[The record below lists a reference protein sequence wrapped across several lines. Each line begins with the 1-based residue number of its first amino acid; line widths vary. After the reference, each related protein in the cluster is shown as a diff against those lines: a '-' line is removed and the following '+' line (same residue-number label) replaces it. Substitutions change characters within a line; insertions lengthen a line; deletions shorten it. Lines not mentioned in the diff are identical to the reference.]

1 MIINCR
7 KDNQVP
13 DHAYENSTY
22 VWTVL
27 LRRSEAWPEQIQK
40 LLKEMSEKHAG
51 EMIELPNNRGKIP
64 ETFLNILT
72 QLSGVEV
79 YTLEC
84 GAFAVNPYLKTAT
97 LTFFKASEDTVVTLA
112 YRDEDGVVH
121 KMSNGE
127 AESGFNI
134 GDYSLEGVNEVYT
147 IIKPYPGLW
156 ALTSD
161 DCQGLLAYYEPIEF
175 VISPLD
181 TPLNL
186 LLFPSLKLVDKLAFK
201 YAQKSDRVLVF
212 VPLGAKNW
220 RDKIENSNPRHI
232 LYISELQIL
241 KKSEREQLFY
251 LIENREFIISTT
263 TDIDTSYPK
272 VEINTDNKLYDQNE
286 ILTIDDYVKFIVNSF
301 QYQFPDTELSKKLGI
316 SRKSLW
322 EKRKKYGIFKKK

>member
-1 MIINCR
+1 MKITIIENELYLAQSIST
-7 KDNQVP
+7 KLNQAGYETEVYSSIKEAMATSTG
-13 DHAYENSTY
+13 DAYLLSTNLPGQNFNPLITKY
-22 VWTVL
+22 KEKIIILMVSYINNDTVSAP
-27 LRRSEAWPEQIQK
+27 LRLGANDYIVKPF
-40 LLKEMSEKHAG
+40 
-51 EMIELPNNRGKIP
+51 MIEELQRKI
-64 ETFLNILT
+64 EHYKEYQTLKKYKNLYKEYSEYLLNDINIT
-72 QLSGVEV
+72 
-79 YTLEC
+79 
-84 GAFAVNPYLKTAT
+84 NDIDK
-97 LTFFKASEDTVVTLA
+97 VT
-112 YRDEDGVVH
+112 
-121 KMSNGE
+121 
-127 AESGFNI
+127 
-134 GDYSLEGVNEVYT
+134 
-147 IIKPYPGLW
+147 
-156 ALTSD
+156 
-161 DCQGLLAYYEPIEF
+161 
-175 VISPLD
+175 
-181 TPLNL
+181 TPLVIFTNYI
-186 LLFPSLKLVDKLAFK
+186 KLVDKLAFK